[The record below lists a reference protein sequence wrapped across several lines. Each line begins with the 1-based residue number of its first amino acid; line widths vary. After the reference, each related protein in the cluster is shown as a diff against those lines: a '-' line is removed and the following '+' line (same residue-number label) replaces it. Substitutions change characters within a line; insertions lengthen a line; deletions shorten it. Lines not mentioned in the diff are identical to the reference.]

1 MKIVKYKLMKMVDD
15 HHESLKKRRER
26 IGENRSLPRH
36 VVLEVKGLKSA
47 TNDKKKKKKMV
58 KVT

>member
-1 MKIVKYKLMKMVDD
+1 MKMVDD